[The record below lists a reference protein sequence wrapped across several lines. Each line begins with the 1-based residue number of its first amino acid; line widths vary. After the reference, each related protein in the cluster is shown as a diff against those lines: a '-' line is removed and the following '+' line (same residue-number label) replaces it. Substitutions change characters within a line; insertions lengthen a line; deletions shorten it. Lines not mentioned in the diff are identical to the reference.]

1 MYLGHSL
8 SYGDTVVQDNFY
20 KIKIVIKKLDCFGSN
35 EPHNDAQQVVSRH
48 VIAVHVKQL
57 VSRLGFQPNN
67 NLKTKTHGLIENH
80 GFFY

>member
-48 VIAVHVKQL
+48 VIARSNYH
-57 VSRLGFQPNN
+57 LGDEAIHCR
-67 NLKTKTHGLIENH
+67 K
-80 GFFY
+80 

>member
-35 EPHNDAQQVVSRH
+35 EPHNDVQLVASRH
-48 VIAVHVKQL
+48 VIAL
-57 VSRLGFQPNN
+57 LGGRLIATYLFASNIC
-67 NLKTKTHGLIENH
+67 LIPSTELNIPVAS
-80 GFFY
+80 